1 MTLQPEF
8 SKWQGLGNDYI
19 IVAVRDLAFE
29 MTPARAAALC
39 DRHWGIGAD
48 GILLW
53 GGTEAAGFTLEIF
66 NPDGSTAEMCGNGI
80 RLLARCLVDHG
91 FATEPTLAV
100 NTGAGLIAPTV
111 APDGLVRVKMGVARL
126 GGSGVV
132 GYDGVRAESEAAGQK
147 LEACGGEFEFTFVD
161 MGNPHCV
168 IETADL
174 SAIDLEIVGPAI
186 ENHQLFP
193 NRVNVEFMKV
203 MGPSDVSM
211 RVWER
216 GVGETSACGT
226 GACAVAVAAYRTRG
240 VKSPMTVSLPGG
252 ELQVEVDPK
261 LNVVMTGPAAE
272 VYSGTLSEEFI
283 NRLKEL

>member
-19 IVAVRDLAFE
+19 IVAVRGLAFE

-53 GGTEAAGFTLEIF
+53 SGTEAAGFTLEIF

-80 RLLARCLVDHG
+80 RLLARYLVDHG
-91 FATEPTLAV
+91 LATEPTLTV
-100 NTGAGLIAPTV
+100 NTSAGLIAPTV
-111 APDGLVRVKMGVARL
+111 ALDGLVRVKMGVARL
-126 GGSGVV
+126 GGSGIV

-147 LEACGGEFEFTFVD
+147 LEACGREFEFTFVD

-174 SAIDLEIVGPAI
+174 SAIDLEIVGPVI

-193 NRVNVEFMKV
+193 NRANVEFMKV